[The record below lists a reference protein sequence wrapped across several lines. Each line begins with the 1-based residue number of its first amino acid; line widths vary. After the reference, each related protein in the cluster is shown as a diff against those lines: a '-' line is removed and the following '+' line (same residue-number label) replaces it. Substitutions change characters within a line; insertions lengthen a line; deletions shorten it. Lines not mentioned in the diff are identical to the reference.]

1 MAWPPP
7 WNLLPDDLPPL
18 DPLLLS
24 LPIAARRPAPSACK
38 DASPLPSP
46 EHSGVGR
53 SPPWEHP

>member
-38 DASPLPSP
+38 NDLFSPSRALW
-46 EHSGVGR
+46 GGA
-53 SPPWEHP
+53 